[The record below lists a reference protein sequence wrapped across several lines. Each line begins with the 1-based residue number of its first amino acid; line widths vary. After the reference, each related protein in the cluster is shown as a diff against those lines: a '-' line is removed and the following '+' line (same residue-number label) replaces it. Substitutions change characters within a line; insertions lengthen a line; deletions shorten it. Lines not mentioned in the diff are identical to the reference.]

1 MEAFDIFP
9 CQLYDEVFML
19 FFLPALSQV
28 ARHATHTTASSTKRS
43 QLARQLTIP
52 TIGNR
57 PTSSSTQQH
66 RRHNKLSLA
75 KYRIL
80 IRLAG
85 EYLQLTEDQLT
96 SSIYSKGQ
104 KSRPEKFHS
113 SFSNIPGNSM
123 SIPTDRPQAQEI
135 ATLAQYPMYV

>member
-52 TIGNR
+52 TIGNQ

-66 RRHNKLSLA
+66 RRHNKVQNINQTSRGISSQLKTKTPSIYQVSSYL
-75 KYRIL
+75 
-80 IRLAG
+80 
-85 EYLQLTEDQLT
+85 LQLDTRQLQIIIQLLGT
-96 SSIYSKGQ
+96 LHTCLPSKRYFQLFGPCAITVI
-104 KSRPEKFHS
+104 S
-113 SFSNIPGNSM
+113 
-123 SIPTDRPQAQEI
+123 
-135 ATLAQYPMYV
+135 